1 MDDNYHYMDESER
14 NTQGSYDLAEE
25 ALEACRRIVDTFLK
39 SMASANPLIPSIHA
53 VKMCLKPRL
62 LSWVT
67 TSRQNL
73 VRSAQT
79 ALERSRHLRYHMYV
93 EQKCPTR
100 REQEIKM
107 AEDISNETTDMTP
120 PSKTS
125 EWLEKVDN
133 STVGDLRKQYPKAFW
148 IVGGVILIALL
159 F

>member
-1 MDDNYHYMDESER
+1 
-14 NTQGSYDLAEE
+14 
-25 ALEACRRIVDTFLK
+25 
-39 SMASANPLIPSIHA
+39 
-53 VKMCLKPRL
+53 
-62 LSWVT
+62 
-67 TSRQNL
+67 
-73 VRSAQT
+73 
-79 ALERSRHLRYHMYV
+79 MYV